1 MYEASDLFKK
11 AISQQNRELRIRA
24 TIDGK
29 EYSGWSEIQ
38 SCVIE
43 ESILTDEDFKF
54 GGANA
59 ATIDLTLLNMDDS
72 LTAKSF
78 EGKEVHVEIGAMLEK
93 FHQPFEYVS
102 MGYFLVDRAA
112 KEKSSIHLSGFD
124 KMILFEQPYVTN
136 LTYPATLKQIL
147 QEICTSAAVPLKTTS
162 FVNDDYKVDNA
173 PDLDG
178 VTLRMGLEYV
188 SELACGFARID
199 RDDALEIVTLTDT
212 PIAIDKSN
220 YYSMNLSEYEYGPI
234 DYVVINNEGIIEDIG
249 EGTSILEIKDNI
261 FTFNEKGN
269 LLSNIFNR
277 VKNFRF
283 KPFTATWQG
292 NVLTAPGDMIDVSY
306 KAGET
311 YRSFIAKQKF
321 NFANGLKCDIETNAK
336 TQMQI
341 DYQTQGSVTDS
352 VRKTRASIKN
362 LGSEIRLEVERLDGD
377 IVEAYSRISLT
388 ADEIRAEVADVE
400 KGLRSTISI
409 TASQIRSE
417 VSAMDVRLSDG
428 IAQNKSSITQTATQ
442 IRSEVSSEVKRIDGS
457 LSSLSSSITQTA
469 TQIRSEVNSKV
480 TELNGKITDTNSSI
494 TQTASSIRSEVNSKV
509 TELDGKISSANSSIT
524 QTAESI
530 RSEVNTKVT
539 ELDGKI
545 STANSSITQLAGQVS
560 IKADASTVDALGTR
574 VTTAEWT
581 VDAVAGQI
589 SSKVSYTDFTGE
601 RVVSMINQT
610 PYYIEIVA
618 SKINLR
624 GAVTVLS
631 DISGNLGTITTGTID
646 IYQSAS
652 IGAGLYLRGQGNYTG
667 IYFGST
673 QINQDSSG
681 SLNINGGIT
690 SRGAFT
696 EFFGSVDFSRANVTG
711 LGGGGATTVRYSS
724 ASSRLYIDQNGYQVG
739 YVDVK

>member
-11 AISQQNRELRIRA
+11 AIAQQNRELRIRA

-38 SCVIE
+38 SCNIE
-43 ESILTDEDFKF
+43 ESILTGEDFKF
-54 GGANA
+54 GSATA

-78 EGKEVHVEIGAMLEK
+78 EGKEVHVEIGAMLDK

-102 MGYFLVDRAA
+102 MGYFLVDQAS
-112 KEKSSIHLSGFD
+112 KEKSTIQLSGFD
-124 KMILFEQPYVTN
+124 KMILFEQPYVTS
-136 LTYPATLKQIL
+136 LTYPTTLKQIL
-147 QEICTSAAVPLKTTS
+147 QEICTLAGVPLKTTS
-162 FVNDDYKVDNA
+162 FVNDDYMVSNA

-178 VTLRMGLEYV
+178 VTLRMALEYV
-188 SELACGFARID
+188 SELACGFARVN
-199 RDDALEIVTLTDT
+199 RDNQLEIVTLSESGVT
-212 PIAIDKSN
+212 IDKSN
-220 YYSMNLSEYEYGPI
+220 YYAMNLSEYEYGPI

-269 LLSNIFNR
+269 LLTNIYNR
-277 VKNFRF
+277 VKSFRF

-311 YRSFIAKQKF
+311 YRSFIAKQNF

-388 ADEIRAEVADVE
+388 ADEIR
-400 KGLRSTISI
+400 
-409 TASQIRSE
+409 SE
-417 VSAMDVRLSDG
+417 VSAMNVKLSDG
-428 IAQNKSSITQTATQ
+428 IAQNKSLISQTATQ
-442 IRSEVSSEVKRIDGS
+442 IRSEVTSEVKRIDGS

-480 TELNGKITDTNSSI
+480 TELNGKITATNSSI
-494 TQTASSIRSEVNSKV
+494 TQTATSIRSEVNTKV
-509 TELDGKISSANSSIT
+509 TELNGKISDANSSIT
-524 QTAESI
+524 QTANSI

-539 ELDGKI
+539 ELDGRI
-545 STANSSITQLAGQVS
+545 STASSSITQLAGEVS
-560 IKADASTVDALGTR
+560 IKADATTVDALGSR
-574 VTTAEWT
+574 VSTAEFT
-581 VDAVAGQI
+581 VNAVAGEI
-589 SSKVSYTDFTGE
+589 SSKVSLSDFTGE

-610 PYYIEIVA
+610 PYYVEIIA
-618 SKINLR
+618 SKINLY
-624 GAVTVLS
+624 GAVSVLS
-631 DISGNLGTITTGTID
+631 DISGNLGRITTGQID
-646 IYQSAS
+646 IYDSAS

-667 IYFGST
+667 IYFGGT
-673 QINQDSSG
+673 QIMQTSG
-681 SLNINGGIT
+681 GWLQINSGIS

-696 EFFGSVDFSRANVTG
+696 EFTGGVDFSGANVTG
-711 LGGGGATTVRYSS
+711 LGGGGATTVRYSA
-724 ASSRLYIDQNGYQVG
+724 ASGRLYIDQNGYQVG